1 MTLYHC
7 LCDPHGDN
15 ARCDRP
21 CAKPAHVVAAE
32 IAAMIAEL
40 REQRLQREAKEPTDV
55 R

>member
-1 MTLYHC
+1 MTEYHC

-21 CAKPAHVVAAE
+21 CCKPRHVVEAE
-32 IAAMIAEL
+32 TRAMIAAL
-40 REQRLQREAKEPTDV
+40 REQRLQREAQEANDV